1 MAPPHTG
8 EVPSQEA
15 ELPSSLTRA
24 LSRTSIDNSTDGG
37 PCGAHI
43 GELASKAPRVTVLQ
57 EEDAAANLDQ
67 LEADTIEG
75 LSKAVKRLS
84 SLYFYDDK
92 GSQLFRDITDQK
104 EYYLTAAEAEI
115 LATHGRAI
123 LAAAGVGATS
133 GPVNVIELGAG
144 DGCKTVSLLGHLTAS
159 GADYE
164 YAPIDISRE
173 AMRLLFSML
182 ARSKAGAGVRVHGI
196 VGDYLHALDFVV
208 SGPPSSLLPSTSGSL
223 EGTSVNGSQASS
235 DDAQKVDGANDDVAG
250 SGNTATA
257 GVSTPPKN
265 LVVFL
270 GSSLGNFD
278 PATAL
283 AFLRD
288 IRARLRS
295 GDCLLIGYDLKKSPA
310 TLLPAYSDAAGVTA
324 AFNYNLLDRLNRDVG
339 ATLTRAPSST
349 TPCTTPWRGRWSRTS
364 SPPAAKSC
372 TSAAGR
378 GGPSSRSMR
387 GSRST
392 PSTPTSTLRRRWGG
406 WPTSRASPSSATSLT
421 RRDGT
426 STRSGRSRNGG
437 TCRTGVR
444 SDCAG
449 RAAMSL
455 CTDLPFGNELVRT
468 LCSGSVCWR
477 RLLARLL
484 VPSRVVAMICYH
496 CRPLCFLALIPR
508 SVYAFPAT
516 KN

>member
-339 ATLTRAPSST
+339 GDFDARTFEHHAVYNPVAGTMESYLLSTR
-349 TPCTTPWRGRWSRTS
+349 RQVVHV
-364 SPPAAKSC
+364 
-372 TSAAGR
+372 GR
-378 GGPSSRSMR
+378 GARR
-387 GSRST
+387 T
-392 PSTPTSTLRRRWGG
+392 EFTLNAWEPIHTEYSHKYTEAQMGG
-406 WPTSRASPSSATSLT
+406 LADIAGFSVVCNFTDAE
-421 RRDGT
+421 
-426 STRSGRSRNGG
+426 GRY
-437 TCRTGVR
+437 V
-444 SDCAG
+444 DA
-449 RAAMSL
+449 
-455 CTDLPFGNELVRT
+455 VW
-468 LCSGSVCWR
+468 SV
-477 RLLARLL
+477 A
-484 VPSRVVAMICYH
+484 
-496 CRPLCFLALIPR
+496 
-508 SVYAFPAT
+508 
-516 KN
+516 